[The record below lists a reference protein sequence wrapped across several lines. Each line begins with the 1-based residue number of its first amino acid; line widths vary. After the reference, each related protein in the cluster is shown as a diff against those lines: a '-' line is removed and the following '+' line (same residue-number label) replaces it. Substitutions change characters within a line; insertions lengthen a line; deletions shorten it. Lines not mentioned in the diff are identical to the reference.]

1 MSSETEY
8 RELLRDLAWNEPRH
22 GYCTERDI
30 TLTNTQAAIVLRRFP
45 DLMAVSLAGSEE
57 TIARL
62 MEASESR
69 KERWDVLMGGIAAE
83 VVNRVRAKAPDY
95 IWQDVRTACDELAE
109 QRRIDQQFVRQA
121 V

>member
-1 MSSETEY
+1 MSTETEY

-22 GYCTERDI
+22 GYCTEKDI
-30 TLTNTQAAIVLRRFP
+30 SLTNTQAATVLRRFP
-45 DLMAVSLAGSEE
+45 DLMGEALVGSEE

-62 MEASESR
+62 MEASENR
-69 KERWDVLMGGIAAE
+69 KERWEILMGGIAAE

-109 QRRIDQQFVRQA
+109 SRRIDRLYAREA